1 MRELKVFIENN
12 PISVAARVGKEGKL
26 FGTISTKQIV
36 DEMKNKYDINL
47 DKRKIMYDKEIDKL
61 GTYEIPIQLHKE
73 VVAKICLHVIEKA

>member
-1 MRELKVFIENN
+1 
-12 PISVAARVGKEGKL
+12 
-26 FGTISTKQIV
+26 
-36 DEMKNKYDINL
+36 MKNKYDMNL